1 MEMSSSIE
9 TSTTDIIDYVTD
21 DVSSA
26 KNTDGEVSL
35 LAMRVAVLIVGV
47 VGALDNGIVLW
58 VLYRVSAV
66 RKQLG
71 NLYLINQCVVDLL
84 CSVSVVVTYAT
95 FLGVKN
101 IGGYW
106 GFVLC
111 KVILS
116 ECSLWALYALST
128 FNLVLMNV
136 DRYIT
141 ISHPTKRHFWCNKK
155 LKWACVFACWGL
167 AFGIYVP
174 VQILTTGVVNN
185 ECYQNIIWPSS
196 DVALIWGYA
205 VFVSSC
211 LLPLL
216 IFVLV
221 YVRIYMVV
229 RKSKIAVASSTS
241 HANSISIITTAGE
254 ASGFKKVSK
263 EEKQVLKTLV
273 LVSLVFAIC
282 VTPSNIY
289 YLLFNLGY
297 DLNFSNSLYYFLL
310 ALAMAN
316 CATNPFVYMAKLKT
330 LRNAIKLMLGFG
342 P

>member
-1 MEMSSSIE
+1 M
-9 TSTTDIIDYVTD
+9 
-21 DVSSA
+21 
-26 KNTDGEVSL
+26 
-35 LAMRVAVLIVGV
+35 
-47 VGALDNGIVLW
+47 
-58 VLYRVSAV
+58 
-66 RKQLG
+66 
-71 NLYLINQCVVDLL
+71 
-84 CSVSVVVTYAT
+84 
-95 FLGVKN
+95 
-101 IGGYW
+101 
-106 GFVLC
+106 LC